1 MVAQV
6 TRPISEGRPHNAPTP
21 LAGGAFTITAQLCT
35 SAQRTL
41 YAGQQRGITRP
52 VLIERIDHVAEAAMQ
67 AAIAHKTTLSHLCH
81 PGIAQGVDIFT
92 EHGALF
98 TVMSAG
104 EGAPLCAQPL
114 STPAQAVSYGIQ
126 LCNALGYLAYQH
138 QHLNAADISPTT
150 VFITKAGRARL
161 TALAALVGAHA
172 PTASHFTAPSGDD
185 EQRLVF
191 SLAATL
197 HHALTGWHGWY
208 SKGAPE
214 LANFNPDLNIVI
226 MRALALDPAARYAT
240 VAAFRL
246 ALLRLQ

>member
-6 TRPISEGRPHNAPTP
+6 TRPISEGRHNSAFTT
-21 LAGGAFTITAQLCT
+21 LAGGAFTITAQLCG

-41 YAGQQRGITRP
+41 YTGQQRGFTRP
-52 VLIERIDHVAEAAMQ
+52 VLIERIDHVADAVMQ
-67 AAIAHKTTLSHLCH
+67 AAIAHKATLSNLCH

-92 EHGALF
+92 ENGALF
-98 TVMSAG
+98 TVMGAG
-104 EGAPLCAQPL
+104 AGAPLCAQPH
-114 STPAQAVSYGIQ
+114 STPAQAISYGIQ
-126 LCNALGYLAYQH
+126 LCNALGYLAYHHH
-138 QHLNAADISPTT
+138 QFNAADISPTT
-150 VFITKAGRARL
+150 VFVTNAGRARL

-172 PTASHFTAPSGDD
+172 PAASHFTAPSGDN

-197 HHALTGWHGWY
+197 HHALTGWQGWY

-214 LANFNPDLNIVI
+214 LAGVNPDLNTAI